1 MYVLAQAVNLFFRVV
16 YYMIFIR
23 IIMSWFIRDPRN
35 KFYMILVNVTE
46 PILLPFRKLSYKIFA
61 GRNMMIDISPLLAI
75 IALQV
80 INNIVIRVLVTLAI

>member
-1 MYVLAQAVNLFFRVV
+1 MYVLAQAVNLFFRVL

-35 KFYMILVNVTE
+35 KFYMTLVNLTD
-46 PILLPFRKLSYKIFA
+46 PILLPFRHLSNRIFA

-75 IALQV
+75 IALQL
-80 INNIVIRVLVTLAI
+80 INNIVIRILVTLAM